1 MNNRFELQPLAL
13 DGLALVR
20 PRVHGDTRGF
30 FLESFRKSDFA
41 ALGLPS
47 DFNQDNHAR
56 SGPGVLRG
64 LHYQIR
70 PAEQGKLI
78 RVLRG
83 SVFDVAVDIRPD
95 SSGFGRWEGVTLSE
109 ERQEMLYIPPGFA
122 HGYKVLSDG
131 ADLVYKVTKEYRAD
145 LDRGIRWDDPDLA
158 IEWPG
163 GDPVLSQRD
172 QALPGLAQ
180 ADLGAERTQANGSV

>member
-1 MNNRFELQPLAL
+1 MSGRFELEHLRIP
-13 DGLALVR
+13 GLAVVR
-20 PRVHGDTRGF
+20 PTVHGDSRGF
-30 FLESFRKSDFA
+30 FLESFRKSDFQ
-41 ALGLPS
+41 ALGLPT
-47 DFNQDNHAR
+47 DFSQDNHAR
-56 SGPGVLRG
+56 SGSGVLRG
-64 LHYQIR
+64 LHYQIH

-83 SVFDVAVDIRPD
+83 AVFDVAVDIRVG
-95 SSGFGRWEGVTLSE
+95 SRTFGQWEGVTLTE

-131 ADLVYKVTKEYRAD
+131 ADLVYKVTREYQAD

-163 GDPVLSQRD
+163 DAPVLSERD
-172 QALPGLAQ
+172 RSLPGLGD
-180 ADLGAERTQANGSV
+180 ADLGRAEHSSGRH